1 MDNSQICAE
10 IIQFY
15 KEYFGEPML
24 AEDVVSLADDFSFET
39 LIKMRDDLKSAIAA
53 KGVMV

>member
-24 AEDVVSLADDFSFET
+24 AEDVVSLADDFNFET
-39 LIKMRDDLKSAIAA
+39 LIKMRDEFKAAIAA